1 MDIPRKLVD
10 RYNGLVAGVAG
21 KGSAV
26 LGAQLAA
33 QGNAGY
39 TALRGSVSTA
49 LAAADAAVSE
59 VDRQFYRAARWIAT
73 GDAGS
78 FDLAGGAGYS
88 QEDLDRAL
96 QRMLLDSGDYDPSS
110 GEYEIAD
117 GARFDADMA
126 QLFSRMVNSSSKSLM
141 IGYGGMDPLKPRFAR
156 VPSGFETCAW
166 CWSLAGLGF
175 QYMSAESASHSHAHC
190 DCAIVPSWGGSGV
203 EGYDSEYYADI
214 FRQARTDLRDGNVS
228 DGLLERIAAEKAA
241 KGKAYTA
248 GWNDVLAVMREKH
261 GLK

>member
-1 MDIPRKLVD
+1 MDLPRKLVD
-10 RYNGLVAGVAG
+10 RYNGLVARISE
-21 KGSAV
+21 KGSAA
-26 LGAQLAA
+26 LMAQLAL

-39 TALRGSVSTA
+39 AALRESVSTT
-49 LAAADAAVSE
+49 LTAADAAVSE
-59 VDRQFYRAARWIAT
+59 VDRQFYRAAREIAV

-78 FDLAGGAGYS
+78 FGLSTDGGYG
-88 QEDLDRAL
+88 QEDIDRAI
-96 QRMLLDSGDYDPSS
+96 QSMLAASGGYDPAT

-117 GARFDADMA
+117 RARFDADMA
-126 QLFSRMVNSSSKSLM
+126 QFFSRMVNTGSKRHM

-156 VPSGFETCAW
+156 VPSGLETCAW

-175 QYMSAESASHSHAHC
+175 HYMSAESASHGHAHC
-190 DCAIVPSWGGSGV
+190 DCAIVPSWGGGM

-214 FRQARTDLRDGNVS
+214 FRQARIDLREGNVS
-228 DGLLERIAAEKAA
+228 DALLERIAAEKAA
-241 KGKAYTA
+241 KGRAYTS